1 MGNITKVVY
10 DTTRNTR
17 IAQKV
22 FKLVLT
28 SLCDPQEYAHSFTR
42 EQKIAVLR
50 EAGHINGS
58 QEMSGWFLEHGA
70 ELYEKDKE
78 DDCNE

>member
-1 MGNITKVVY
+1 MGNVTKVDY

-17 IAQKV
+17 WGLQIAQKV

-42 EQKIAVLR
+42 EQKIAVLW
-50 EAGHINGS
+50 
-58 QEMSGWFLEHGA
+58 EMESILRTTASFVRTQLESLDGNM
-70 ELYEKDKE
+70 Y
-78 DDCNE
+78 

>member
-50 EAGHINGS
+50 EMDTILRTTVS
-58 QEMSGWFLEHGA
+58 FVRTQLESLDGNM
-70 ELYEKDKE
+70 Y
-78 DDCNE
+78 

>member
-50 EAGHINGS
+50 EMESILHTTVS
-58 QEMSGWFLEHGA
+58 FVRTQLVSL
-70 ELYEKDKE
+70 
-78 DDCNE
+78 DCNMY

>member
-50 EAGHINGS
+50 EMESILHTTVS
-58 QEMSGWFLEHGA
+58 FVRTQLESLDGNM
-70 ELYEKDKE
+70 Y
-78 DDCNE
+78 

>member
-1 MGNITKVVY
+1 MGNITKVIY

-17 IAQKV
+17 IAQKA

-50 EAGHINGS
+50 EMESILRNATS
-58 QEMSGWFLEHGA
+58 YVRAQLEFLDGN
-70 ELYEKDKE
+70 LY
-78 DDCNE
+78 

>member
-28 SLCDPQEYAHSFTR
+28 SLCAPQEYAHSFTR

-50 EAGHINGS
+50 EMESILRTTSSFVHT
-58 QEMSGWFLEHGA
+58 QLESLDGNM
-70 ELYEKDKE
+70 Y
-78 DDCNE
+78 

>member
-50 EAGHINGS
+50 EMDSILRNAASYVHA
-58 QEMSGWFLEHGA
+58 QLEFLDGN
-70 ELYEKDKE
+70 LY
-78 DDCNE
+78 

>member
-1 MGNITKVVY
+1 MMCN
-10 DTTRNTR
+10 
-17 IAQKV
+17 
-22 FKLVLT
+22 
-28 SLCDPQEYAHSFTR
+28 
-42 EQKIAVLR
+42 VLR
-50 EAGHINGS
+50 AMYSKFGVQKSNIIVTIAASAFATIGVISAVGTAYAAGHINGS